1 MILLQEGNFILLSFC
16 KEGKGGGEKRERG
29 NVFLLFLHFRC
40 LYEINNQEDVG
51 NEA

>member
-16 KEGKGGGEKRERG
+16 KEGMEEGKEGRED
-29 NVFLLFLHFRC
+29 VLLLLLYFRC